1 MVELFSLCQ
10 DGGPLLTSYKTIL
23 RSFNTWRNTH
33 GIECP
38 ILGSSDERLV
48 VSVNHSW
55 GDGGGGADLTV
66 VGVGLPENNA
76 QSEGVNDVADSVVN
90 VAVRQVGVTPTASLI
105 ICIWLRGI
113 SNPDWDTSGMG
124 NSRCTIVQR
133 RPVRRGRRSC
143 NGVTRGLRERICSD
157 EFGTGL

>member
-1 MVELFSLCQ
+1 MVVGV
-10 DGGPLLTSYKTIL
+10 DH
-23 RSFNTWRNTH
+23 R
-33 GIECP
+33 
-38 ILGSSDERLV
+38 
-48 VSVNHSW
+48 W
-55 GDGGGGADLTV
+55 GDGGDGADLTV

-124 NSRCTIVQR
+124 NSRCTTIQR
-133 RPVRRGRRSC
+133 RPVCWGRRSC
-143 NGVTRGLRERICSD
+143 KGVTTCLRERIRSD